1 MQMKRK
7 TGHTMIDLDEK
18 VKVIHLNV
26 ASGYVTYL
34 EEAEGDAKVK
44 GIALDKAAHE
54 GEADE

>member
-1 MQMKRK
+1 MKRK